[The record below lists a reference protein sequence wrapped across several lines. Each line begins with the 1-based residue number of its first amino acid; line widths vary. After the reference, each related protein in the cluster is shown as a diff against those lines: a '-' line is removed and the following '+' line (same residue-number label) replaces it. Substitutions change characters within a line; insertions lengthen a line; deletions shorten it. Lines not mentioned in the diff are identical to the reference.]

1 MSPPS
6 SLSEV
11 GDVINKFS
19 SDKSIINTNND
30 NSATIK
36 AVLDYLTSILIKI
49 MSEARY
55 CCSTNLTG
63 DLLNSNTNNAG
74 IIIIII
80 SNIIIII
87 IIII

>member
-19 SDKSIINTNND
+19 SDKSINNTSND
-30 NSATIK
+30 NSATVK

-55 CCSTNLTG
+55 CCSLNLTG
-63 DLLNSNTNNAG
+63 DLFNSNTNNAG
-74 IIIIII
+74 IIIII
-80 SNIIIII
+80 SNIVIIIII
-87 IIII
+87 I

>member
-1 MSPPS
+1 LNPPS
-6 SLSEV
+6 SLSEI

-19 SDKSIINTNND
+19 SDESIVKNNTDSNKAIN
-30 NSATIK
+30 

-55 CCSTNLTG
+55 CCSANLTG
-63 DLLNSNTNNAG
+63 DLFNSDTNDAG

-80 SNIIIII
+80 SFNFIIILSL
-87 IIII
+87 

>member
-1 MSPPS
+1 LNPPS

-19 SDKSIINTNND
+19 SDESIVNNNTDSNKV
-30 NSATIK
+30 IK

-55 CCSTNLTG
+55 CCSANLTG
-63 DLLNSNTNNAG
+63 DLFNSDTNDAG

-80 SNIIIII
+80 SFNFIIILLL
-87 IIII
+87 

>member
-1 MSPPS
+1 MNPPS

-19 SDKSIINTNND
+19 SDESIVNNNTDSNKV
-30 NSATIK
+30 IK

-55 CCSTNLTG
+55 CCSANLTG
-63 DLLNSNTNNAG
+63 DLFNSDTNDAG

-80 SNIIIII
+80 SFNFIIILSL
-87 IIII
+87 

>member
-1 MSPPS
+1 MNPPS

-19 SDKSIINTNND
+19 SDESIVNNNTDSNKV
-30 NSATIK
+30 IK

-55 CCSTNLTG
+55 CCSANLTG
-63 DLLNSNTNNAG
+63 DLFNSDTNDAG

-80 SNIIIII
+80 SFNFIIILLL
-87 IIII
+87 

>member
-1 MSPPS
+1 MNPPS

-19 SDKSIINTNND
+19 SDESIVKNNTDSNK
-30 NSATIK
+30 AIK

-55 CCSTNLTG
+55 CCSANLTG
-63 DLLNSNTNNAG
+63 DLFNSDTNDAG

-80 SNIIIII
+80 SFNFIIILLL
-87 IIII
+87 